1 VTYSISKTWTFSAS
15 HALDHLPESHKCH
28 RLHGH
33 NYKVGVRLSGSLLE
47 ADGMLV
53 DYGDLNVD
61 LGLWIADTLDHR
73 HLNDVMEGPT
83 TAERLAK
90 FIWDRAALY
99 DWGHLVT
106 SVLVQE
112 TEGTTAIYSPGR
124 FGLA

>member
-1 VTYSISKTWTFSAS
+1 MYSISKQWRFSAS

-33 NYKVGVRLSGSLLE
+33 NYTVGVRLKGSLLE

-61 LGLWIADTLDHR
+61 LGLWLADTFDHR
-73 HLNDVMEGPT
+73 HLNDVLDKP

-90 FIWDRAALY
+90 FVYDRALLY

-106 SVLVQE
+106 SVLVKE
-112 TEGTTAIYSPGR
+112 TDGTSATYSP
-124 FGLA
+124 